1 LHDCAITGA
10 GLAYLKAL
18 KKLKHLDVSGTKVT
32 KAGIKALQDAIP
44 DVKIYHPLKPL
55 EIE

>member
-1 LHDCAITGA
+1 
-10 GLAYLKAL
+10 
-18 KKLKHLDVSGTKVT
+18 VT